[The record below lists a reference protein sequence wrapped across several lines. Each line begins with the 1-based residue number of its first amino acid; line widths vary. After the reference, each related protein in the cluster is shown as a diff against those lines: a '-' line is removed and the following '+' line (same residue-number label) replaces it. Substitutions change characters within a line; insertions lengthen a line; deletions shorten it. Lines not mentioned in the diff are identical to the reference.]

1 MLVLN
6 KIDIKKPF
14 KRKEEIVETLMSQ
27 YNGKKMLKTTR
38 QAQNRFAYAE
48 SHVTKPKLNLN
59 TVSAPP

>member
-27 YNGKKMLKTTR
+27 YNGKKMLKTT
-38 QAQNRFAYAE
+38 Q
-48 SHVTKPKLNLN
+48 
-59 TVSAPP
+59 

>member
-27 YNGKKMLKTTR
+27 YNGKKMLKTT
-38 QAQNRFAYAE
+38 QQAYAE